1 MCYFLYLATPLTL
14 SEVRS
19 MLPAP
24 LRADLAVS
32 QSSQAL
38 KSIDP
43 AAQTVARI
51 LVGQCSCDLVRA
63 RLAGQLDDERHL
75 RERYRRMKVPR
86 AAVIR
91 ALERHRRGVPS
102 LAESEGARRMLAA
115 FVVEHARNAGTS
127 LYYLRF
133 SAEDEP
139 LLRVSDPERGTVAQV
154 AAKPDSWLVEGRP
167 QFVSRP

>member
-1 MCYFLYLATPLTL
+1 MCYFLYIATPLTL

-38 KSIDP
+38 KSIAP
-43 AAQTVARI
+43 TAQTVARI
-51 LVGQCSCDLVRA
+51 LVGQCSCDLVRP
-63 RLAGQLDDERHL
+63 RQAGQLDDERHL

-86 AAVIR
+86 AAVIT
-91 ALERHRRGVPS
+91 ALERHRRGVSS
-102 LAESEGARRMLAA
+102 LADSDAAPHLLAA

-127 LYYLRF
+127 LYYLGF

-139 LLRVSDPERGTVAQV
+139 LRQVTTPERGTVTQV
-154 AAKPDSWLVEGRP
+154 AAKPDSWLAEGCP
-167 QFVSRP
+167 QFVSRS